1 MSEKRR
7 RERKKGSIRGR
18 EKERRE
24 EKFKIIGQENT
35 AKPNNGE
42 NGR

>member
-1 MSEKRR
+1 MLEKRR

-24 EKFKIIGQENT
+24 EKFKIIG
-35 AKPNNGE
+35 
-42 NGR
+42 